1 MNKHQLAHKHNFLN
15 ESIFK
20 LKSYGLIAK
29 RYLKNKVHHTK
40 KFSKGSQLSHEPI
53 IAISESDLWNPFD
66 NHENWILTA
75 GKIENLRIA
84 ARKLNGLEIKAKH
97 IFSFWEHIGNP
108 NWGQGFVVGRE
119 IREGCIIPTIAG
131 GLCQLSNALYD
142 AALKANFQ
150 IVERHKHSKVVRGS
164 LAEKDRDATVKWN
177 YIDLRFKSDQD
188 FRIEIE
194 LKHDKLIVLFKS
206 KKANQTFNIQN
217 PDHDFDSL
225 NDCYS
230 CGNIA
235 CMKHVN
241 KNTSKNAITTFIL
254 DDVWTEF
261 DNYITEIKTEKD
273 LFILPLKENL
283 LIKTGRY
290 NWKSTHKNQIKYTTI
305 AGIKRAL
312 KLRLIK
318 GNPFEL
324 SLKFDREIAHSAA
337 KLIPVECTHVV
348 ISQNLLPFIYETG
361 ALGGRTFDVLMTRLP
376 LEMIHRRLDWAHSI
390 HTQSL
395 TLNDFRAQET
405 LIKQEQNALLNAS
418 KIITA
423 HSEIASLFPNKKL
436 KLNWEIISSE
446 KTKNKGNKI
455 LFPASALARK
465 GAYEIKK
472 LAQELNLELLILG
485 NKTEYENFWEDVKV
499 ERFYNNFED
508 VKAII
513 YPTYIENHP
522 HQILKLIP
530 KGIPII
536 TTTACGIEKR
546 ENLRVIE
553 TGNYTELLESAKEIL
568 NEKDKVNDRF

>member
-1 MNKHQLAHKHNFLN
+1 
-15 ESIFK
+15 
-20 LKSYGLIAK
+20 
-29 RYLKNKVHHTK
+29 
-40 KFSKGSQLSHEPI
+40 
-53 IAISESDLWNPFD
+53 
-66 NHENWILTA
+66 
-75 GKIENLRIA
+75 
-84 ARKLNGLEIKAKH
+84 
-97 IFSFWEHIGNP
+97 
-108 NWGQGFVVGRE
+108 
-119 IREGCIIPTIAG
+119 
-131 GLCQLSNALYD
+131 
-142 AALKANFQ
+142 
-150 IVERHKHSKVVRGS
+150 
-164 LAEKDRDATVKWN
+164 
-177 YIDLRFKSDQD
+177 
-188 FRIEIE
+188 
-194 LKHDKLIVLFKS
+194 
-206 KKANQTFNIQN
+206 
-217 PDHDFDSL
+217 
-225 NDCYS
+225 
-230 CGNIA
+230 
-235 CMKHVN
+235 
-241 KNTSKNAITTFIL
+241 
-254 DDVWTEF
+254 DVWTEF

-405 LIKQEQNALLNAS
+405 LIKQEQNALFNAS

-465 GAYEIKK
+465 
-472 LAQELNLELLILG
+472 
-485 NKTEYENFWEDVKV
+485 
-499 ERFYNNFED
+499 
-508 VKAII
+508 
-513 YPTYIENHP
+513 
-522 HQILKLIP
+522 
-530 KGIPII
+530 
-536 TTTACGIEKR
+536 
-546 ENLRVIE
+546 
-553 TGNYTELLESAKEIL
+553 
-568 NEKDKVNDRF
+568 